1 MPPTAAAY
9 TSFNYTSP
17 NTGVTFVF
25 NNTPVSSTAAQQQC
39 QIYGG
44 NLATFMSLEEQQEIE
59 AAFVARGDLV
69 PEFHQ
74 SYWLGLYTAEL
85 KPPQFMWNDQLSG
98 KLNWTHWGMYRT
110 PDGNISEP
118 NNMFGQEN
126 CGAANASQTYSDA
139 WGWMDI
145 NCNIRMPFMC
155 RLNSGRSSCSPSILR
170 PPSSCLCRLSHAAW
184 LTAQHGPRPPGRAR
198 CGH

>member
-1 MPPTAAAY
+1 MP
-9 TSFNYTSP
+9 SP
-17 NTGVTFVF
+17 ANTT
-25 NNTPVSSTAAQQQC
+25 NNTYCLSTNLTGQADAETYC
-39 QIYGG
+39 NTLGG
-44 NLATFMSLEEQQEIE
+44 HLASWNSQAEQTEVEGYWIKAGLLLPLFHKAYWIGAVIGDEDMWPNFRWLDSLPGPN
-59 AAFVARGDLV
+59 A
-69 PEFHQ
+69 
-74 SYWLGLYTAEL
+74 
-85 KPPQFMWNDQLSG
+85 SG
-98 KLNWTHWGMYRT
+98 VYQHWGYYM
-110 PDGNISEP
+110 PQNIIEP

-155 RLNSGRSSCSPSILR
+155 RLNSGRPSCSPSILR